1 VPGAKNIPLPQLRQ
15 RLDEI
20 DKSQPVF
27 TVCQM
32 GKTSYF
38 AARILAN
45 HGFDARSILG
55 GAFHQVR

>member
-1 VPGAKNIPLPQLRQ
+1 MV
-15 RLDEI
+15 
-20 DKSQPVF
+20 
-27 TVCQM
+27 
-32 GKTSYF
+32 TSYY